1 MEKTKYL
8 EKVISCKHR
17 PETDVWHN
25 ITCHANMSMLID
37 KTILLDIP
45 EEANTGCSAGT
56 PVVLDIG

>member
-1 MEKTKYL
+1 MEETCGI
-8 EKVISCKHR
+8 ISHV
-17 PETDVWHN
+17 TQS
-25 ITCHANMSMLID
+25 MSMLID